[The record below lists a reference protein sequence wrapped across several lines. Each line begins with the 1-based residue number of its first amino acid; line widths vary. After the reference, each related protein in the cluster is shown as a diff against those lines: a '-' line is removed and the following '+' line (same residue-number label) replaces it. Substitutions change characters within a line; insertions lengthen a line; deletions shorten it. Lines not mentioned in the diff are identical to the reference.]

1 MKIGQKSMKI
11 HNPKTPDL
19 KIPNPTKIRR
29 KFKRKSAKINENPE
43 KSRKIPDPNKSE
55 IRKSQQIRRKSAN
68 KISGW
73 VKSDENLPL
82 WVEFQ
87 VAPPGAA
94 VARAGGAWKMEVSPG
109 CCYCCTREA
118 RCVKFIAFDVDQCKK
133 IADFNANLIVGLG
146 FLFCALHALRIPSSR
161 GQNFK
166 PRSTHFKPD
175 QLIWRPKN
183 GGFRM
188 RLRQTTWAQ
197 WRTSPWDVVHSPPRF
212 ARAPVLGYTLHPS
225 NTCSPLKTFPLGRV
239 VRSKQVAPPGAAVA
253 RAGGAWKM
261 EVSPGCCY
269 CCTREARCVF
279 QNTLPNK
286 CKWWQQNSRNDP
298 RARRASNKL
307 RRGTTFRNVSINTHW
322 RTIRGQKKGVI
333 CWETPCFV
341 GAASHSWPADQ
352 RVVAHPLKSR
362 SCTMVI
368 WARFFW
374 AFFLEFE
381 AVVDQNQTLVAPLK
395 HLFPP

>member
-82 WVEFQ
+82 WVEF
-87 VAPPGAA
+87 
-94 VARAGGAWKMEVSPG
+94 
-109 CCYCCTREA
+109 
-118 RCVKFIAFDVDQCKK
+118 
-133 IADFNANLIVGLG
+133 
-146 FLFCALHALRIPSSR
+146 
-161 GQNFK
+161 
-166 PRSTHFKPD
+166 
-175 QLIWRPKN
+175 
-183 GGFRM
+183 
-188 RLRQTTWAQ
+188 
-197 WRTSPWDVVHSPPRF
+197 
-212 ARAPVLGYTLHPS
+212 
-225 NTCSPLKTFPLGRV
+225 
-239 VRSKQVAPPGAAVA
+239 QVAPPGAAVA